1 MFYLHDWAK
10 ENAERTDTVIRKSGE
25 NWAMHTNYAT
35 KKKLQNVKK
44 VLGIWSFLL
53 IFENIKNSYHSILVT
68 FRYYLPSYDL
78 MLFFVA

>member
-35 KKKLQNVKK
+35 KKKLQN
-44 VLGIWSFLL
+44 
-53 IFENIKNSYHSILVT
+53 T
-68 FRYYLPSYDL
+68 YYLQHRKRE
-78 MLFFVA
+78 